1 MMGWIC
7 VDEDGIFYGFR
18 GESELRLRTSV
29 PGPSDADRHQMIGLQ
44 FANAENHRYKKMN
57 KYLSSFSMGLGSSHL
72 L

>member
-29 PGPSDADRHQMIGLQ
+29 PGPSDADRHQIGLQ
-44 FANAENHRYKKMN
+44 FANSADHR
-57 KYLSSFSMGLGSSHL
+57 L